1 MRDSEVSQ
9 QLVQYESLTANEIK
23 ELIDIKHALDQSA
36 IVAITDEKGRI
47 TYVNDK
53 FCEISQYSREELIGK
68 NHRILNS
75 GYHPKEFF
83 KNMWLTI
90 GRGEIWQGEIRN
102 KRKDGSFYWVYAT
115 IVPFL
120 NEKRKPYQYI
130 SIRTDITKEKELEE
144 EIKKSNEKYRLI
156 TENSSDLI
164 ALMKKDGTFLYV
176 SPSFKPLFSKDLI
189 EIENS
194 NFFDWVLPKDLKSV
208 KQQLSDSLENNKM
221 PVQMEFCLRT
231 NRNTFVDM
239 EANLNVI
246 HSPPFSKEELIL
258 IVMRDIRTRKKIEKQ
273 IYRLAFYDSLTGL
286 ANRRMFI
293 DHLEKEIMYRKISKS
308 KMAVFYID
316 VDNFKIIN
324 DRWGHETG
332 DHILMGVSKILKSI
346 AGPDNLVARLGG
358 DEFVILIKN
367 IESEA
372 QVEEFAKQIT
382 NDIQQ
387 PITYDNQQFYLTAS
401 VGIVIYPDHGTDV
414 KQILKHADT
423 AMYNVKGNGKNN
435 YKLFNQE
442 LEITSFEN
450 ALLEHAL
457 RKALKK
463 EEFYIEYQP
472 KYNIVTGELFGMEAL
487 VRWQHSELGRISPGK
502 FIPLAEQTGLIVPL
516 GEWIL
521 RKSCEQNKAWQEKG
535 YPPMNLSVNVSIRQL
550 EDPRFLEK
558 VQQILNETKL
568 DPKFLELEV
577 TESVFADVRGAASI
591 LREVRKLG
599 IRISIDDF
607 GTGYSSLSYIKHLPV
622 DVLKVDASFVRDIHK
637 NEESRAIVKAVI
649 TLANTVGLNVIAEGV
664 EMQQHLEEL
673 KKEGCKFGQG
683 YYFSKP
689 LSVTDFETMLEKIM
703 QKTE

>member
-130 SIRTDITKEKELEE
+130 SIRTDITKKKELEE

-286 ANRRMFI
+286 ANRRMFL

-689 LSVTDFETMLEKIM
+689 LSVTDFETMLEKMM

>member
-130 SIRTDITKEKELEE
+130 SIRTDITKKKELEE

>member
-130 SIRTDITKEKELEE
+130 SIRTDITKKKELEE

-689 LSVTDFETMLEKIM
+689 LSVTDFETMLEKMM

>member
-689 LSVTDFETMLEKIM
+689 LSVTDFETMLEKMM